1 MRKIKFS
8 FLPGRWLDLPPKI
21 TRALLTAGA
30 IGIILVVAG
39 SMIGKQAGTVGVD
52 KIIHCTAYA
61 LLGTALVLGLPT
73 RCAIAG
79 LSVLALISY
88 LIELLQ
94 PLNARSSDLTDAYAN
109 TAGVCIGAGMGLVAR
124 LLLAWLWTELH
135 ESRARKTLARYSPG
149 EVILEEGQRIDR
161 FHVVRRGRVS
171 ISREEDGNQVQV
183 EVAGPGE
190 PFGLIADVLHKPQP
204 NTVTAIEPTEVYQ
217 LDYDAIED
225 AVGGRKQPAAK
236 VIRALARELDSAQEH
251 LAEKEKEQENGEE
264 DHSRLA

>member
-161 FHVVRRGRVS
+161 FHIVRRGRVS
-171 ISREEDGNQVQV
+171 ISREEEGKQVEV

-204 NTVTAIEPTEVYQ
+204 NTVTAIDPTEVYQ
-217 LDYDAIED
+217 LDYDSIEE
-225 AVGGRKQPAAK
+225 ALGGRGHPAAK
-236 VIRALARELDSAQEH
+236 IIRALAKDLDSTQEH
-251 LAEKEKEQENGEE
+251 LAEKGDDTQNNESK
-264 DHSRLA
+264 DSPLA